1 MEKIDYEKPSVEVLL
16 IGICSTILISP
27 GEHEGNEGD
36 IED

>member
-1 MEKIDYEKPSVEVLL
+1 MEKNVYENPSVEVLS
-16 IGICSTILISP
+16 IGVCSNILVSP